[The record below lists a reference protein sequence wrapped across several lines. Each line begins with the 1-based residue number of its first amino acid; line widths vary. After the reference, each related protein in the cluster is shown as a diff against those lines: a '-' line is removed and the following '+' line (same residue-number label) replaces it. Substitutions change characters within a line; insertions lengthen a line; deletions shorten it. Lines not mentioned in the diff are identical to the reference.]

1 MRFKMPWSKCTT
13 DVTGASSAAAA
24 VANVTQQTGHQPLVF
39 AVAPLLQNEGEDTCK
54 AMRAGCLQDSSCTR
68 AVVARL
74 IL

>member
-1 MRFKMPWSKCTT
+1 MRFKMPWSKRTT
-13 DVTGASSAAAA
+13 DVTGASAAAA
-24 VANVTQQTGHQPLVF
+24 VANVTQQTGQQPLVF